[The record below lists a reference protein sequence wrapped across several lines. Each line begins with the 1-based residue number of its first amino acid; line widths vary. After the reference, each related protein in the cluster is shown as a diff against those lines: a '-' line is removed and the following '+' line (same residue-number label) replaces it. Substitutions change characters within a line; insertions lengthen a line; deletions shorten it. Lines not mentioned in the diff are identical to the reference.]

1 MQGNAFVQWKERPLQ
16 SHNRMIR
23 ITRYMSLSSY
33 ILVPFRLQITLRAE
47 QTRASNPTIVLY

>member
-1 MQGNAFVQWKERPLQ
+1 
-16 SHNRMIR
+16 
-23 ITRYMSLSSY
+23 MSLSSY